1 MFAILAI
8 NNNNLIRK
16 NRRNLFIIN
25 LKGIK
30 QSLNYVLKGIKLY
43 YIHLEVP
50 IIMENIYAVTAKKI
64 REE

>member
-16 NRRNLFIIN
+16 NRNLFIIS
-25 LKGIK
+25 LSGIK

-43 YIHLEVP
+43 YIRLEVP
-50 IIMENIYAVTAKKI
+50 IKMENIYAATAVKI
-64 REE
+64 KEE